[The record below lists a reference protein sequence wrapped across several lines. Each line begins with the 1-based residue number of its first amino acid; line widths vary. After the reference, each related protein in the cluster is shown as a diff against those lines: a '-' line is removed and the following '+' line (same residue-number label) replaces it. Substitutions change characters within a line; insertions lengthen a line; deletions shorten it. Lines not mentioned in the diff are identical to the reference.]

1 MQVIATQIKEEGGES
16 PTFRVE
22 FTGDHGEVVSVF
34 MRRDQELSR
43 DNAIARA
50 RELISQVARSEI
62 HTSSVL

>member
-22 FTGDHGEVVSVF
+22 FTGDHGEIISVF
-34 MRRDQELSR
+34 MRRDDQLNR

-50 RELISQVARSEI
+50 RDLITEVANSDI
-62 HTSSVL
+62 HANSAV